1 MEQARER
8 QRRAIA
14 GRKVNMRLA
23 TFVDPS
29 LGCEPRFGI
38 VRGENIVDVVAAA
51 NALHRPVPATTVK
64 IALTSGAQTIAALEE
79 LATAAERAKLLRP
92 ISGVEFLPPIPDPS
106 KFFCVGKNNR
116 KHREE
121 LAANKMLTE
130 IPNEPTGFIKL
141 NSTMSGDGDEVVKPA
156 DITELDYE
164 PELCYVV
171 GKRAHGVK
179 NAEAMEYISGF
190 TLMNDVSAREIQKR
204 EVASGSRFWTAKNMP
219 GFAPVG
225 PYILT
230 MDEVTD
236 TENLWVTC
244 DVNGKQ
250 RLRSNTSDYLYKIA
264 DVLEHFSRYVVFEP
278 GDLIAIGA
286 PSGVAVGQPNAAE
299 LYLRPG
305 DDMVISFEG
314 LMSLRTRIVAPA
326 GASGK

>member
-1 MEQARER
+1 
-8 QRRAIA
+8 
-14 GRKVNMRLA
+14 MRLA
-23 TFVDPS
+23 TYVDPS
-29 LGCEPRFGI
+29 LGREARFGI
-38 VRGENIVDVVAAA
+38 ISGNNIVDVVAAA
-51 NALHRPVPATTVK
+51 DRLRRAVPATSVK
-64 IALTSGAQTIAALEE
+64 IALTSGAHTLAALRD
-79 LATAAERAKLLRP
+79 LVSAAETAKLYRP
-92 ISGVEFLPPIPDPS
+92 VAGVKFLPPIPDPS

-130 IPNEPTGFIKL
+130 VPNEPTGFIKL
-141 NSTMSGDGDEVVKPA
+141 VSTMSGDGDDVAKPD
-156 DITELDYE
+156 DITMLDYE

-179 NAEAMEYISGF
+179 KADAMDYISGF

-225 PYILT
+225 PFILT
-230 MDEVTD
+230 MDEVADTD
-236 TENLWVTC
+236 NLWVTC

-250 RLRSNTSDYLYKIA
+250 RLRSNTGDYLYKIS

-278 GDLIAIGA
+278 GDLIAMGA

-299 LYLRPG
+299 LYLQPG

-314 LMSLRTRIVAPA
+314 LMSLRTKIVGP
-326 GASGK
+326 K

>member
-1 MEQARER
+1 
-8 QRRAIA
+8 
-14 GRKVNMRLA
+14 MRLA
-23 TFVDPS
+23 TFVDPQ
-29 LGCEPRFGI
+29 LGSEPRFGI
-38 VRGENIVDVVAAA
+38 VGGNDIVDVVAAA
-51 NALHRPVPATTVK
+51 GALHRAVPATTVK
-64 IALTSGAQTIAALEE
+64 LALTTGAHTLAALQE
-79 LATAAERAKLLRP
+79 LVTAAEQSKLVRSV
-92 ISGVEFLPPIPDPS
+92 SGVKFLPPISDPS

-130 IPNEPTGFIKL
+130 VPNEPTGFIKL
-141 NSTMSGDGDEVVKPA
+141 VSTMSGDGDEVAKPA
-156 DITELDYE
+156 DITQLDYE

-171 GKRAHGVK
+171 GKRAHGVRK
-179 NAEAMEYISGF
+179 ADAMDYIAGF

-244 DVNGKQ
+244 DVNGQ
-250 RLRSNTSDYLYKIA
+250 RRLRSNTSDYLYKIA

-278 GDLIAIGA
+278 GDLIAMGA

-299 LYLRPG
+299 LYLQPG

-314 LMSLRTRIVAPA
+314 LMLLRTKIVGP
-326 GASGK
+326 K

>member
-1 MEQARER
+1 
-8 QRRAIA
+8 
-14 GRKVNMRLA
+14 MRLA
-23 TFVDPS
+23 TYVDPS
-29 LGCEPRFGI
+29 LNFEQRFGI
-38 VRGENIVDVVAAA
+38 ISGDQVVDVVAAA
-51 NALHRPVPATTVK
+51 NALNRSVPANSVK
-64 IALTSGAQTIAALEE
+64 IALTSGAQTLAALQD
-79 LATAAERAKLLRP
+79 LVAAAEEAKLPRP
-92 ISGVEFLPPIPDPS
+92 ISGVKFLPPIPDPS
-106 KFFCVGKNNR
+106 KFFCVGKNNK

-121 LAANKMLTE
+121 LQANKMLTE
-130 IPNEPTGFIKL
+130 VPNEPTGFIKL
-141 NSTMSGDGDEVVKPA
+141 ISTMSGDGDEVAKPA
-156 DITELDYE
+156 DITTLDYE

-179 NAEAMEYISGF
+179 KAEAMDYISGF
-190 TLMNDVSAREIQKR
+190 TLTNDVSAREIQKR

-230 MDEVTD
+230 MDEVPD

-278 GDLIAIGA
+278 GDLIAMGA

-305 DDMVISFEG
+305 DNMVISFEG
-314 LMSLRTRIVAPA
+314 LMSLRTKIVGP
-326 GASGK
+326 K